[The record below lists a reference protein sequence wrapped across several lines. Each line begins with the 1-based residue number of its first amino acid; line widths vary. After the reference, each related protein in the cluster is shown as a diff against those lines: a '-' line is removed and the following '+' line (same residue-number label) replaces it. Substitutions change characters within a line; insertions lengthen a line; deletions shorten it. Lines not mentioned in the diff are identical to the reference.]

1 MLKNKKNTLLE
12 NDLKESK
19 KYAKTIMSKIA
30 EELDSNGYTY
40 SKNDTNTEFII
51 EGFNNTKDIKEF
63 VYNIGID
70 RRIIDVLI
78 TKDIVHDKVFIRL
91 INT

>member
-30 EELDSNGYTY
+30 EELDSNGYIY

-51 EGFNNTKDIKEF
+51 EGFNNTKDIKEL

-70 RRIIDVLI
+70 RRIIDILI

>member
-51 EGFNNTKDIKEF
+51 EGFNNTKDIKEI
-63 VYNIGID
+63 VYNTGID